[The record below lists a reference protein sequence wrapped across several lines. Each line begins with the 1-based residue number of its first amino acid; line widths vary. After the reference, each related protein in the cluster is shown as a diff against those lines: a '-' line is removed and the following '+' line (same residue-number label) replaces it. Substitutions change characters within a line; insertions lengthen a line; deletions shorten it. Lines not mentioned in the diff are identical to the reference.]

1 VPGILDA
8 WPGAARLV
16 DGCARGRPPSSFAR
30 NRHAGPYDEPHRRY
44 HDRRHLA
51 EVLAALR
58 TLLRTSAAWSRLRC
72 LAARR
77 RARGRDDDEE
87 RSADLAVQVLT
98 DLAVSGRVVD
108 EVARLVRMTSTH
120 DPAPRDDPGELLSDA
135 DLAVLGAPPERYA
148 RYAADVRSEYAHVPD
163 AAFRTGRSAVLRDL
177 LDRPRLFRTSAGTA
191 GGTRRLAA
199 TCGARSPDSASLRT
213 AQTGGL
219 EPGEQLAGGTAS
231 APSASAGSRSD
242 AGMS

>member
-1 VPGILDA
+1 VDPLLRSWTDA
-8 WPGAARLV
+8 LGERPEVLAAGL
-16 DGCARGRPPSSFAR
+16 GLLAR
-30 NRHAGPYDEPHRRY
+30 YDEPHRRY

-58 TLLRTSAAWSRLRC
+58 TLAAGRPLAVEVVCAAWLHDAVH
-72 LAARR
+72 L
-77 RARGRDDDEE
+77 GRDDDEE

-108 EVARLVRMTSTH
+108 EVARLVRMTAAH
-120 DPAPRDDPGELLSDA
+120 DPAPGDDPGELLSDA

-177 LDRPRLFRTSAGTA
+177 LDRPRLFRTSAGHSRWDATA
-191 GGTRRLAA
+191 RRNLRGEIAGLSVPSD
-199 TCGARSPDSASLRT
+199 GADRRP
-213 AQTGGL
+213 
-219 EPGEQLAGGTAS
+219 
-231 APSASAGSRSD
+231 
-242 AGMS
+242 